1 MMGYIDIF
9 ISAFLLYGLIRGLYK
24 GFINE
29 LASVIGLLLGV
40 YLASKFKSVLSYYLQ
55 EIIDWQENYLSFLS
69 FVILLVLTILIV
81 SVAGKLIT
89 KVAKT
94 IALGMFN
101 KLLGAGVGLL
111 KNVLILSI
119 IVIVFTMG
127 NNSLKLVEENK
138 LELSIY
144 YKPFN
149 KMSDLISPYVLQK
162 NY

>member
-1 MMGYIDIF
+1 MGYIDIF

-162 NY
+162 NN

>member
-162 NY
+162 NN

>member
-9 ISAFLLYGLIRGLYK
+9 ISVFLLYGLIRGLYK

-29 LASVIGLLLGV
+29 MASVIGLLLGV

-94 IALGMFN
+94 ISLGMFN

-127 NNSLKLVEENK
+127 NKSLKLVEENK
-138 LELSIY
+138 LQLSVY

-149 KMSDLISPYVLQK
+149 KMNELVSPYVLQK
-162 NY
+162 NN

>member
-9 ISAFLLYGLIRGLYK
+9 ISVFLLYGLIKGLYK

-29 LASVIGLLLGV
+29 VASVIGLLLGI
-40 YLASKFKSVLSYYLQ
+40 YLAFKFKSVLSYYL
-55 EIIDWQENYLSFLS
+55 EGIIDWQENYLSFLS
-69 FVILLVLTILIV
+69 FVTLLILTILIV

-101 KLLGAGVGLL
+101 KILGAGVGLL

-119 IVIVFTMG
+119 IVIVFTMV

-149 KMSDLISPYVLQK
+149 KMSDLISPYVLPK
-162 NY
+162 NN